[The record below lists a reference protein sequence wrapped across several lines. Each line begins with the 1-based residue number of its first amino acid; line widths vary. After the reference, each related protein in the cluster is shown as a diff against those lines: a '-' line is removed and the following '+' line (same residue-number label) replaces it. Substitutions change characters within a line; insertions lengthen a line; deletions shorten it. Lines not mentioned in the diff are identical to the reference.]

1 MFFLPSMILLF
12 YWLPLVKCLLS
23 IKSTL
28 NKTVFSG
35 VDYCIHLA
43 LFFLMALKGES
54 TGEQKEVAN
63 GSQPRPP
70 PRRFRP
76 RYRRWG
82 FMWFRNITES
92 IFLAIWAVIM
102 VQLSRSNLSVAL
114 FEVLVFIWVNDVLK
128 WDLWWFL
135 RPLRP
140 QPLPGE
146 TPSATPAEGQ
156 KEAPKEGP
164 SNGEQADGQAQKP
177 RRQFSRRRQ
186 RNSDSTTSKVKYH
199 LVQCLGKSV
208 GYTSGVFFFFV

>member
-1 MFFLPSMILLF
+1 M
-12 YWLPLVKCLLS
+12 
-23 IKSTL
+23 
-28 NKTVFSG
+28 
-35 VDYCIHLA
+35 
-43 LFFLMALKGES
+43 
-54 TGEQKEVAN
+54 
-63 GSQPRPP
+63 
-70 PRRFRP
+70 
-76 RYRRWG
+76 
-82 FMWFRNITES
+82 
-92 IFLAIWAVIM
+92 
-102 VQLSRSNLSVAL
+102 
-114 FEVLVFIWVNDVLK
+114 NDVLK
-128 WDLWWFL
+128 WDLWWLL

-208 GYTSGVFFFFV
+208 GCFLCSWTPVWICFYCMRPVQFGWVNKQARLVLSKWTGCVNAKEGKVHDCYFLTGWCREVRQGRACLTCYTTSANWC